1 MLYECASRTTNLWRK
16 FVVKNAICIY
26 YVVLIIKENSI
37 FYYKFLLQMKLV
49 KNIVRA
55 LKFEMNTT
63 RARVGL
69 MTPTQLPTHLSKL
82 WWKLNSVRNGF
93 YSAIT
98 LVVKSLDGKVA
109 WGWNVKFWSERAYS
123 AGSLWVYSWRQGYF
137 VECNCNWILEI
148 QFQS

>member
-69 MTPTQLPTHLSKL
+69 MQA
-82 WWKLNSVRNGF
+82 F
-93 YSAIT
+93 
-98 LVVKSLDGKVA
+98 
-109 WGWNVKFWSERAYS
+109 F
-123 AGSLWVYSWRQGYF
+123 
-137 VECNCNWILEI
+137 
-148 QFQS
+148 